1 MPSKLDPYKE
11 IIDEKLRLCCFH
23 NSIYNFICRKGYR
36 GKYPLYKHREMRS
49 AIFKCED
56 IFINNILDAIYKRAV
71 GYEIEDE
78 VTIYEIVGDRKK

>member
-1 MPSKLDPYKE
+1 M
-11 IIDEKLRLCCFH
+11 
-23 NSIYNFICRKGYR
+23 
-36 GKYPLYKHREMRS
+36 KYTLYKHKEMRS

>member
-1 MPSKLDPYKE
+1 
-11 IIDEKLRLCCFH
+11 
-23 NSIYNFICRKGYR
+23 
-36 GKYPLYKHREMRS
+36 MRS